1 MTGGTCHDLG
11 AVAPWRNRVHLGK
24 KYWLFSKKKTT
35 AVFPVLQY
43 ACLIFLG
50 GFGNG
55 KQKDLRRL
63 HQPWQRGLLHEVQAT
78 QKRIPGF
85 VC

>member
-1 MTGGTCHDLG
+1 M
-11 AVAPWRNRVHLGK
+11 
-24 KYWLFSKKKTT
+24 Y
-35 AVFPVLQY
+35 VLQY

-50 GFGNG
+50 GFGNE

-63 HQPWQRGLLHEVQAT
+63 HQPWQRGLLHEVQEA
-78 QKRIPGF
+78 QKRIQGF